1 MNQGRKLLSDLRQL
15 YHVGSTEKNHKTLK
29 KVTGPQDNI
38 LQGIRMLLI
47 QHIVFN
53 VASFKQAHI

>member
-1 MNQGRKLLSDLRQL
+1 M
-15 YHVGSTEKNHKTLK
+15 GSTEKNHKTLK